1 MLFSADYGG
10 IGRMDFGK
18 SLSII
23 AAIPAVG
30 LGLAAMPSRA
40 AAPQPVFACKTIS
53 GKLVRFAREGKVL
66 RYSYG
71 KPGMAPELTFTVPMA
86 SVRFGGSGPAGSGTW
101 WVSRDVTVV
110 FNGTRYTGHWAFHR
124 AEGTE
129 EAGVTVA
136 RGGKTLAETAC
147 RSDIQIDIPE
157 VEE

>member
-1 MLFSADYGG
+1 
-10 IGRMDFGK
+10 MDFQK
-18 SLSII
+18 KLWAI
-23 AAIPAVG
+23 AA
-30 LGLAAMPSRA
+30 LAALVSGIAAVPSAA

-86 SVRFGGSGPAGSGTW
+86 SVKFGGNGPAGAGTW

>member
-1 MLFSADYGG
+1 
-10 IGRMDFGK
+10 MDFQK
-18 SLSII
+18 KLSAI
-23 AAIPAVG
+23 AAFAA
-30 LGLAAMPSRA
+30 LGSGIAAAHSAA
-40 AAPQPVFACKTIS
+40 AAPQPVFSCKTAS
-53 GKLVRFAREGKVL
+53 GKVVRFVREGKVL

-71 KPGMAPELTFTVPMA
+71 KPGLAADLTFAVPMA

-124 AEGTE
+124 AEGAE

-136 RGGKTLAETAC
+136 RGDKILAETAC
-147 RSDIQIDIPE
+147 KSDIEIDIPE

>member
-1 MLFSADYGG
+1 
-10 IGRMDFGK
+10 MDFQNK
-18 SLSII
+18 MWAI
-23 AAIPAVG
+23 AAFAA
-30 LGLAAMPSRA
+30 LGSGIAAAPSA
-40 AAPQPVFACKTIS
+40 TAAPQPVFACKTAS
-53 GKLVRFAREGKVL
+53 GKVVRFAREGKVL

-71 KPGMAPELTFTVPMA
+71 KPGMAPDLSFAVPMA

-136 RGGKTLAETAC
+136 RRGRTLAETAC
-147 RSDIQIDIPE
+147 KSDIEIDIPE